1 MVNLAFIFIVLPISL
16 AVYVV
21 MPNKYKNTALL
32 IINAAVYLIFFR
44 SSIPMLLLCG
54 AVDYFGARYIEKTPK
69 RAFAGIVLAV
79 LALKNVAGAA
89 ILGYIA
95 ATSDYVV
102 PVGFLVYALTALGY
116 LTDVFYGKAEAEKNI
131 ANYYLFATFFSKA
144 ELGPIAEIN
153 QFRESLGRKNITL
166 LKIGEGF
173 ELFAI
178 GLAKKVVL
186 ADLLFKA
193 YETLRN
199 DMVQGVT
206 FVGCWIMVICFM
218 LWVYF
223 FYSGYTDMA
232 RGIGKMFGLEF
243 PENFK
248 HPYKSRSVKAF
259 FNRFNISTSFMLR
272 RCVYQNVKKDGTLRV
287 PSVIIGAL
295 AVCVLWAL
303 WFGSTEAAAA
313 WGIYIAVFIILEELV
328 WGKKLSKVSYYF
340 SRVYALIVCVFSF
353 AILASGTLGYAGKVV
368 LGMVGVADGVMNDAV
383 KYTLT
388 TSGAVIFIGIVVASG
403 ILGSLFRKL
412 THKYVKTREAITSV
426 FCAAALLVAIV
437 FLV

>member
-1 MVNLAFIFIVLPISL
+1 MINLAFIFIVLPIAL

-21 MPNKYKNTALL
+21 VPNKYKNTALL

-44 SSIPMLLLCG
+44 SSIPMLVLCG
-54 AVDYFGARYIEKTPK
+54 AVDFFGARYIQKTRK
-69 RAFAGIVLAV
+69 RVFARIALIVLS
-79 LALKNVAGAA
+79 LKNIAGAA

-95 ATSDYVV
+95 AVSNYVV

-116 LTDVFYGKAEAEKNI
+116 LTDVFCGEAEAEKNI

-153 QFRESLGRKNITL
+153 QFRESLGSKNVTL
-166 LKIGEGF
+166 FKIGEGF
-173 ELFAI
+173 ELFAV

-193 YETLRN
+193 YQTLEN

-206 FVGCWIMVICFM
+206 FVGCWIMVLCFM

-248 HPYKSRSVKAF
+248 HPYKSRSLKAF

-272 RCVYQNVKKDGTLRV
+272 RCVYQKIKKDGRLRV
-287 PSVIIGAL
+287 PSVIAGTLVVCAL
-295 AVCVLWAL
+295 WTM
-303 WFGSTEAAAA
+303 WFGSTANAAV
-313 WGIYIAVFIILEELV
+313 WGIYIAVFIILEQLV
-328 WGKKLSKVSYYF
+328 WGKKLSKASYHF
-340 SRVYALIVCVFSF
+340 SRLYTLIVCVFSF
-353 AILASGTLGYAGKVV
+353 AILGTGTLGDAGKVV